1 MNMEKLSLIE
11 QTILTNKKK
20 EIYQELCELACMI
33 RRKQHE
39 MEWKLRIGMLSN
51 EVENAVKDFL
61 IYVIT
66 NNKIPEDIVLP
77 KEIEQYLLTKGIE
90 DLLQSGTS
98 M

>member
-20 EIYQELCELACMI
+20 EICRELCELACMI
-33 RRKQHE
+33 RRKQHD
-39 MEWKLRIGMLSN
+39 MEWKLRVGMLSN
-51 EVENAVKDFL
+51 EDENTVKDFL

-66 NNKIPEDIVLP
+66 NNKIPEDIVLSE
-77 KEIEQYLLTKGIE
+77 EIEQYLLTKGIE
-90 DLLQSGTS
+90 ELLQSGTS